1 MVKIILLLVG
11 LHAIAAF
18 AAFIPSTFSRSQ
30 GGHHNYLF
38 HQSSRPQ
45 KQHEGSSSYW
55 SRNSNMRM
63 NAEGELPEV
72 DIQAAIYDVA
82 NVVDQQTSELR
93 KAGVQL
99 TQAMR
104 NLEAEHRAELDNLDE
119 LIAATKRKKGY
130 VEFAYNCFKL

>member
-1 MVKIILLLVG
+1 MAISFPTVSACIKRIATKGLFAGFKSSSSSPMIKIILLLVG

-63 NAEGELPEV
+63 NTEGELPEV

-93 KAGVQL
+93 
-99 TQAMR
+99 
-104 NLEAEHRAELDNLDE
+104 RA
-119 LIAATKRKKGY
+119 
-130 VEFAYNCFKL
+130 VSS